1 MRRAA
6 KVDANHGKIVA
17 ALRKAGASVFS
28 GAALGQGFPDL
39 IVGYGGR
46 TFLCEVKDGSKP
58 PSARKLTDDQVKF
71 KADWKGDWT
80 LLESIEGVQHFIA
93 QIDYDLKEWR

>member
-1 MRRAA
+1 MRASRT
-6 KVDANHGKIVA
+6 DANQKRIVA
-17 ALRKAGASVFS
+17 ALRKAGASVYVGS
-28 GAALGQGFPDL
+28 AIKSGFPDL

-71 KADWKGDWT
+71 KDEWKGDWT
-80 LLESIEGVQHFIA
+80 LLESVEDVQHFIA
-93 QIDYDLKEWR
+93 QIDYDLQEWR

>member
-6 KVDANHGKIVA
+6 KVDDNHGKIVA
-17 ALRKAGASVFS
+17 ALRKAGASVHS

-58 PSARKLTDDQVKF
+58 PSARKLTLDQVKF
-71 KADWKGDWT
+71 KDNWQGDWT
-80 LLESIEGVQHFIA
+80 LLESVEDVKHFLA
-93 QIDYDLKEWR
+93 QIEYDLRDWE

>member
-6 KVDANHGKIVA
+6 KVDKNQAAIVD
-17 ALRKAGASVFS
+17 ALRKLGASVAS
-28 GAALGQGFPDL
+28 TAAIGKGFPDL
-39 IVGYGGR
+39 VVGIHGR
-46 TFLCEVKDGSKP
+46 TFLCEIKDGAKP

-80 LLESIEGVQHFIA
+80 LLESIEDVQHFIA
-93 QIDYDLKEWR
+93 QIDYDAKEWR